1 MSDRCHHFFLYYHL
15 IFSSLWT
22 LKITRGLHKHLKV
35 KPEHNTCKETYV
47 VYLED
52 SFIYYI
58 ISTFKLFTG
67 VALLVFG
74 FSVGEW
80 DSITDWE
87 PKHGTL
93 TLLHCPSHWFR
104 SWYMYISVKHIHVHI
119 FVFTPKEEK
128 YQVWRFYLIFIFL
141 YSMLHLS
148 IIFHTRGLLF
158 FVFVFVLWQIQ
169 SLFIR
174 IHNKITTWSHF
185 NLWVF

>member
-35 KPEHNTCKETYV
+35 KPEHNTCKKTYV
-47 VYLED
+47 VYLEN

-80 DSITDWE
+80 DSITDRE

-104 SWYMYISVKHIHVHI
+104 SWFMYISVKHIHI